1 MEKIKLAI
9 GSDHAGFRLKEHL
22 KTYLENKTSLTDIG
36 CFDENSVNYPEIAK
50 KVAKKVASGEC
61 EKGIIICGS
70 GLGVCITANKTKGI
84 RAVTCSEPISAKLSR
99 SHNDANILTLGERL
113 IGQKMAEEIVDI
125 WLSTPFE
132 GGRHQ
137 TRVDMIEE

>member
-1 MEKIKLAI
+1 MPGWCLVCVC
-9 GSDHAGFRLKEHL
+9 SYSH
-22 KTYLENKTSLTDIG
+22 
-36 CFDENSVNYPEIAK
+36 VNYPEIAK

-125 WLSTPFE
+125 WE
-132 GGRHQ
+132 WCY
-137 TRVDMIEE
+137 E